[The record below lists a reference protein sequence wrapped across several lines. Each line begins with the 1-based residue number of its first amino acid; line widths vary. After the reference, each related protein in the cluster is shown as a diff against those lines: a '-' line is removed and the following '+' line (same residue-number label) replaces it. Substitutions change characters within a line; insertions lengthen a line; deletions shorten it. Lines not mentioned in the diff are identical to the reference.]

1 MKRFKP
7 VYYIIFLLL
16 LFARCI
22 GSGIPEEA
30 FDTKTWKNDTNGC
43 TSERVAL
50 MDQFKAIQDK
60 IIGLSELQVNKLLGK
75 PDKVELYIRSQKFY
89 VYHLKPGSQCDPDS
103 FDRAGENIQ
112 IRFNSLNEVNE
123 IIFGK

>member
-1 MKRFKP
+1 MTILK
-7 VYYIIFLLL
+7 FLTSSLWV
-16 LFARCI
+16 LFVLGSCT

-30 FDTKTWKNDTNGC
+30 FDTQTWKNDPNGC
-43 TSERVAL
+43 NSERL
-50 MDQFKAIQDK
+50 TMLDQFKGVQDK

-89 VYHLKPGSQCDPDS
+89 VYHLKPGSQCNAET
-103 FDRAGENIQ
+103 FDKAGENIQ

-123 IIFGK
+123 IIFNK